1 MSKVTQKL
9 KKFNNWLK
17 TAGLS
22 EKKHQLDGVKWCLER
37 ETQILDGVLGG
48 LVADEMGLGK
58 TILMLGLI
66 VANFQKSGTIIIVP
80 PALLDQWVVEIKR
93 LFGHAPTIY
102 HGKHLA
108 KNPTQSSPE
117 LGGE

>member
-37 ETQILDGVLGG
+37 
-48 LVADEMGLGK
+48 
-58 TILMLGLI
+58 
-66 VANFQKSGTIIIVP
+66 
-80 PALLDQWVVEIKR
+80 
-93 LFGHAPTIY
+93 
-102 HGKHLA
+102 
-108 KNPTQSSPE
+108 
-117 LGGE
+117 